1 MAIISG
7 TTDLHTEI
15 SVIMPE
21 NGSDHVAIPGG
32 SWFLRATFERM
43 GPDLV
48 LSGADGEKLL
58 VRDYFFSDIPPDLI
72 DGSGSIRLS
81 GRSVELLVGPQN
93 PGVVAQSC

>member
-32 SWFLRATFERM
+32 PWFLRATFERI
-43 GPDLV
+43 GT
-48 LSGADGEKLL
+48 
-58 VRDYFFSDIPPDLI
+58 
-72 DGSGSIRLS
+72 
-81 GRSVELLVGPQN
+81 
-93 PGVVAQSC
+93 